1 MNNAVLDISKTLL
14 KQIVKGQ
21 LSSRVIVL
29 LA

>member
-14 KQIVKGQ
+14 KQSVKGQ